1 MSMRLCLS
9 FERLTAGSDALDLAS
24 TLDPPPPSP
33 NREISDRRIRGS
45 PMSCAAGEAGVEAAA
60 GLDCAN
66 GALC

>member
-1 MSMRLCLS
+1 MLWISPPLWIRLHQ
-9 FERLTAGSDALDLAS
+9 
-24 TLDPPPPSP
+24 PPSP